1 MSNNLNQGA
10 SIEAERAYK
19 SWQNEQPNRCWVAPW
34 HMLTDTQRAEWV
46 AEIEAARR
54 TPADAV
60 GAVNVKTWQERMNA
74 EGLYAEGER
83 LYGGWTAVTMA
94 RDAEIADLRAQLAPK
109 GQGNAKFDLTDY
121 SHAVNYSNGTS
132 TVVIAPASAQSA
144 DPAAKTNSSS
154 NSSNTSISAQPD
166 QRESAAV
173 PHGAMEVGSRMAA
186 WLYGLSKSSLPFQSW
201 ADKCKRLS
209 DEWDR
214 IAAAPSPAAQP
225 VAKEEQVCDSNHA
238 EIGFPCCYTQG
249 KDSANNG
256 AEGEKNGEG

>member
-60 GAVNVKTWQERMNA
+60 GAVNVKTWQERMDA

-94 RDAEIADLRAQLAPK
+94 RDAEIADLRAQLAAK
-109 GQGNAKFDLTDY
+109 GQGNVKFDLTDY
-121 SHAVNYSNGTS
+121 SQAVNYANGTS
-132 TVVIAPASAQSA
+132 TVVIAPASAQPA
-144 DPAAKTNSSS
+144 DPSNAEFLAKRLSRVAKLTGAHIPKHF
-154 NSSNTSISAQPD
+154 THEQIAEVAGTILGDIARLLERGAQPG
-166 QRESAAV
+166 QRESAALKSFV
-173 PHGAMEVGSRMAA
+173 DRR
-186 WLYGLSKSSLPFQSW
+186 YGK
-201 ADKCKRLS
+201 
-209 DEWDR
+209 
-214 IAAAPSPAAQP
+214 P
-225 VAKEEQVCDSNHA
+225 VAGGQ
-238 EIGFPCCYTQG
+238 
-249 KDSANNG
+249 DSANNG
-256 AEGEKNGEG
+256 AEGEKNAN